1 MVRLVLRPYTQVWRT
16 ICTSVPLRASIRVSP
31 DFTLLKHSSPSFGS
45 EPICYNS
52 NLSQKIEVGRMCRT
66 KKSILLLSLRVQVWH
81 SHTRIWVRL
90 LGPCF
95 KTGRIK
101 PFRQRREVRIL
112 QLIATNGFALESPQT
127 FRHDYAAL
135 KRTRIPKSGWGS
147 GTLAARP
154 TRKHNFRTLSPNTQF
169 TLTPT
174 LEKHHWPKPATISN
188 LETGFIRF
196 LLSVFRHF

>member
-1 MVRLVLRPYTQVWRT
+1 MVRLVFHPYTQVWRT

-45 EPICYNS
+45 EPIRYYS

-81 SHTRIWVRL
+81 SHTRVWVRL

-101 PFRQRREVRIL
+101 PFRQRPGVRIL
-112 QLIATNGFALESPQT
+112 QLIADRNSALESPENL
-127 FRHDYAAL
+127 HYDYATV
-135 KRTRIPKSGWGS
+135 KRTRIPKSRQGS
-147 GTLAARP
+147 DPKAA
-154 TRKHNFRTLSPNTQF
+154 
-169 TLTPT
+169 
-174 LEKHHWPKPATISN
+174 KPARKYN
-188 LETGFIRF
+188 
-196 LLSVFRHF
+196 